1 MPNTYRMT
9 VTGSRQEG
17 VAAVNEKVFFF
28 PTVYCNE
35 TPLYRGEIHWTLFRN
50 LTEPVE
56 EGVIHLENR
65 VPYMVCSSPVP
76 AYLKCAFRFVSEEGD
91 AYNQEIGVLVAPE
104 GLKAS
109 LPAPADFD
117 AFWNRQK
124 ELLSALPLNLKLQ
137 PLPSSGP
144 EIEAFDL
151 TADCVGAPV
160 RGELLRPVH
169 RSGKLPAIIVPQGAG
184 VRSAGVGTAQYWAP
198 RGFLA
203 LDINAHG
210 IENGRD
216 SSYYRT
222 LSEGV
227 LLNYPARGFDSGNP
241 EKAYALGMF
250 LRMKRAID
258 AIASQPEWDGRNLI
272 VYGGSQG
279 AWQSFAGAYL
289 DRRVSVLASWIP
301 AGSDMFNGGWPC
313 QSAMPCRSEKRAAYE
328 KTLPYFD
335 NCSFASRLRIPVMIV
350 AGLIDNVCK
359 ADGVMAVF
367 NSCPSEQKE
376 LSLHY
381 QMGHES
387 LECVRTALDRFVMR
401 NLK

>member
-1 MPNTYRMT
+1 MQNTYRMT
-9 VTGSRQEG
+9 VTGSHQEG
-17 VAAVNEKVFFF
+17 MAAVNEKVFFF

-35 TPLYRGEIHWTLFRN
+35 TPLFRGEIRWTLCRN
-50 LTEPVE
+50 LTEQVQ
-56 EGVIHLENR
+56 EGVIRLENR
-65 VPYMVCSSPVP
+65 VPFMSCSSPEP
-76 AYLKCAFRFVSEEGD
+76 AYLKCVFRFVSEEGD
-91 AYNQEIGVLVAPE
+91 AYSQEIGVLVAPE
-104 GLKAS
+104 GLKPS
-109 LPAPADFD
+109 LPAPDDFD
-117 AFWNRQK
+117 DFWNCQK
-124 ELLSALPLNLKLQ
+124 ERLLAIPLNLRLQ

-151 TADCVGAPV
+151 TADCAGMPV
-160 RGELLRPVH
+160 RGELLRPAD
-169 RSGKLPAIIVPQGAG
+169 RRGRLPAIIVPQGAG
-184 VRSAGVGTAQYWAP
+184 VRSAGVGTAQYWAA

-210 IENGRD
+210 IENGHEPFW
-216 SSYYRT
+216 YRT
-222 LSEGV
+222 LSEGA
-227 LLNYPARGFDSGNP
+227 LRDYPARGFDSGDP

-258 AIASQPEWDGRNLI
+258 AVASLPEWDGRNLI

-289 DRRVSVLASWIP
+289 DSRVSTLASWIP

-313 QSAMPCRSEKRAAYE
+313 QGAMPCRSEKRDSYE
-328 KTLPYFD
+328 RVLPYFD
-335 NCSFASRLRIPVMIV
+335 NCSFASRLRIPVMIA

-359 ADGVMAVF
+359 ADGVMAVY
-367 NSCPSEQKE
+367 NSCLSEKKE

-381 QMGHES
+381 QMGHETP
-387 LECVRTALDRFVMR
+387 ECVRTALDRFVMR